1 MNDMRVNVTKR
12 GKVYQYKFEIAKIN
26 VITNCNDKTLS
37 PIELDSFF
45 YYNLERVVNY
55 YNEFNMEVEY
65 EFKTNPKRSLAK
77 QIK

>member
-26 VITNCNDKTLS
+26 VITICNDKTLS

-45 YYNLERVVNY
+45 L
-55 YNEFNMEVEY
+55 
-65 EFKTNPKRSLAK
+65 L
-77 QIK
+77 